1 MAAVS
6 FTVHHQFGAPARA
19 LWDELV
25 DWKGHEAWI
34 PMTRVEVGDGEP
46 TDVGHEFT
54 AWSGLGKLAL
64 EDRMRVAE
72 CTWDDDD
79 ETGRC
84 AVDKLGPLLAG
95 QAGFTVTG
103 TAETS
108 SIEWFEQVEVSYLPQ
123 FLAPVAAKLGA
134 AGFRH
139 GMKRL
144 DKMLRA
150 RVPDPT

>member
-1 MAAVS
+1 MAAVT
-6 FTVHHQFGAPARA
+6 FTVRHDFGAPVRA

-34 PMTRVEVGDGEP
+34 PMTRVEVGEGDP

-72 CTWDDDD
+72 CDWDDQGQ
-79 ETGRC
+79 TGRC
-84 AVDKLGPLLAG
+84 TVDKLGPVLTG

-103 TAETS
+103 SGGTS
-108 SIEWFEQVEVSYLPQ
+108 SIEWFEQVEVKYLPA

-134 AGFRH
+134 SRFPGTA
-139 GMKRL
+139 
-144 DKMLRA
+144 
-150 RVPDPT
+150 